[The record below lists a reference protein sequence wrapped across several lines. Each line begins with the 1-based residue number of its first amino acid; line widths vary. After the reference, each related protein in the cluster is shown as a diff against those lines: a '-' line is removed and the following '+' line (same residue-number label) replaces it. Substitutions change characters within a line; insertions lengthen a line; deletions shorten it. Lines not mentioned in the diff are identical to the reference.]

1 MTRICCG
8 LGALMATVSTLLALE
23 VARTQEGRDSG
34 GLYTEAGGKQSC
46 LLYINRA
53 KKQATVYVV
62 GEDGKTLSPIP
73 TKAIEVQIKVMAQI
87 ITLKAISRES
97 DPPEKSTRF
106 EGRENVFGTETK
118 YEDIELR
125 IRVKGQPVRVFTY
138 KD

>member
-1 MTRICCG
+1 MGGPPMTRICCG
-8 LGALMATVSTLLALE
+8 IGALLAIVLTLLTVE

-73 TKAIEVQIKVMAQI
+73 AKAIEAKIKGMAHL
-87 ITLKAISRES
+87 ITLKAVPRR
-97 DPPEKSTRF
+97 D
-106 EGRENVFGTETK
+106 
-118 YEDIELR
+118 
-125 IRVKGQPVRVFTY
+125 
-138 KD
+138 